1 MAPAPKFYIT
11 TAIDYVNAS
20 PHIGTAYEKIAADFI
35 ARSHRLLG
43 YDTRFLMGNDEH
55 SVNVAR
61 AAAAQGLSPLAYC
74 DRMEAIFRRVWAGL
88 DISFDDFVRTT
99 EPRHRSAVQAIFAAI
114 HGAGDIYK
122 GKYEGYYCDSCEAF
136 KQEKDL
142 VGGECPLHR
151 GRPVRWLEEENYFF
165 ALSRFQERVHR
176 HILEN
181 PRFVQPEI
189 RRNEVLNVV
198 TGGLDDISVS
208 RSGVEWGIPLPIDPS
223 HVVYVW
229 FDALINYI
237 SALGF
242 PADADGLVARY
253 WPCDL
258 HVIGKDIT
266 RFHCIIWP
274 AMLMSAGIPLPRAV
288 WAHGF
293 VSVNGERLS
302 KTLGNV
308 IAPEAA
314 TARFGVDGFRY
325 LFLHEV
331 PFDRDGDFSWTTYT
345 ERYNADLANDLG
357 NLLARTLAM
366 VQRYWSGDVP
376 PLDTADP
383 RDRALLDILARATA
397 DYRAQVEACAPHA
410 ALAATWSAMQ
420 SANRYIEE
428 NKPWELAKRPAER
441 TRLGTVLRNLLEL
454 LRHVSVMIHPAM
466 PSKAEEMRRQLGL
479 AADFAG
485 LRYADEL
492 HLGPR
497 VWQRVQPGAALFP
510 RLEPEG
516 GPDAADRPADAG
528 HA

>member
-1 MAPAPKFYIT
+1 MASPKFYLT

-35 ARSHRLLG
+35 ARSRRMLG

-61 AAAAQGLSPLAYC
+61 AAAAEGLTPLAYC
-74 DRMEAIFRRVWAGL
+74 ERMETRFREVWTLLGL
-88 DISFDDFVRTT
+88 SFDDFIRTT
-99 EPRHRSAVQAIFAAI
+99 EERHHQAVRALFAAI
-114 HGAGDIYK
+114 HAAGDIYK
-122 GKYEGYYCDSCEAF
+122 GKYEGYYCDSCESF

-142 VGGECPLHR
+142 VEGRCPLHKSI
-151 GRPVRWLEEENYFF
+151 PRWLVEENYFF
-165 ALSRFQERVHR
+165 ALSRFGDRLRR
-176 HILEN
+176 HISEH
-181 PRFVQPEI
+181 PEFVLPEV
-189 RRNEVLNVV
+189 RRNEVLAVID
-198 TGGLDDISVS
+198 GGLEDISVS

-242 PADADGLVARY
+242 PDDAQGLVHRY

-274 AMLMSAGIPLPRAV
+274 AMLMSAGVALPRSV
-288 WAHGF
+288 WGHGF
-293 VSVNGERLS
+293 VSVDGERMS

-308 IAPEAA
+308 IAPQDVVQ
-314 TARFGVDGFRY
+314 RFGADGCRY
-325 LFLHEV
+325 LFLREV

-366 VQRYWSGDVP
+366 VQRYCGGEVP
-376 PLDTADP
+376 PFEGAAAAEP
-383 RDRALLDILARATA
+383 RDATLLGALARATTE
-397 DYRAQVEACAPHA
+397 YLTHVESFTIHA
-410 ALAATWSAMQ
+410 ALGSAWSTIQ

-428 NKPWELAKRPAER
+428 TKPWELAKKPEAT
-441 TRLGTVLRNLLEL
+441 TRLGAVLRNLLEV
-454 LRHVSVMIHPAM
+454 LRHVSVMIVPAM
-466 PSKAEEMRRQLGL
+466 PTKAAEMRRQLGL
-479 AADFAG
+479 PDDVGRLLYAEEFRG
-485 LRYADEL
+485 PPRTWLRVA
-492 HLGPR
+492 
-497 VWQRVQPGAALFP
+497 PGSSLFP
-510 RLEPEG
+510 RLES
-516 GPDAADRPADAG
+516 
-528 HA
+528 